1 MSQSGVTDAAPASA
15 VGTQPSERVAWR
27 HIAVLA
33 AALLLSAATYG
44 AGVLMPYYA
53 DELHRLPRP
62 EVAGGAYEAEELWPD
77 DVLVYLAGMFGP
89 LLLPFVAS
97 AGTGLGA
104 LWLAVLWRRPASQ
117 RVLKSVALLVIL
129 AASVAVLL
137 FPLSELGRAL
147 TVWRS
152 D

>member
-1 MSQSGVTDAAPASA
+1 MSQSGVTDAATASA
-15 VGTQPSERVAWR
+15 VSTQPAQRVAWR

-33 AALLLSAATYG
+33 VALLLSAATYG

-53 DELHRLPRP
+53 DELHRLPP
-62 EVAGGAYEAEELWPD
+62 PAVASGAHDPEELWPD
-77 DVLVYLAGMFGP
+77 NVLVYLAGMFGP

-97 AGTGLGA
+97 AGAGLGA

-117 RVLKSVALLVIL
+117 RLLKSVALLVVL

>member
-1 MSQSGVTDAAPASA
+1 MSQSGVADAAAASA
-15 VGTQPSERVAWR
+15 VSTQPAERVAWR

-53 DELHRLPRP
+53 DELHRVPP
-62 EVAGGAYEAEELWPD
+62 QAVASGAHDSVGLWPD
-77 DVLVYLAGMFGP
+77 NVLVYLAGMFGP

-97 AGTGLGA
+97 AGAGLGA

-117 RVLKSVALLVIL
+117 RVLKSLALLVVL